1 MKKIRERRLDE
12 AGIVN
17 QEVWW
22 INKDEVRAAM
32 KRMKSGKAVEPYD
45 ISVEV
50 IGEMA
55 VEFFTNLLYTT
66 LESERMPEEWRRSVL
81 VLIFKNNGEMQSS
94 RNYNG
99 IQSICHRMKL
109 QERVV
114 EARLRGEVMFS
125 EQ

>member
-32 KRMKSGKAVEPYD
+32 KRMKSGKAAGPHD

-50 IGEMA
+50 WRMEM
-55 VEFFTNLLYTT
+55 F
-66 LESERMPEEWRRSVL
+66 RRDGSGV
-81 VLIFKNNGEMQSS
+81 FN
-94 RNYNG
+94 
-99 IQSICHRMKL
+99 
-109 QERVV
+109 
-114 EARLRGEVMFS
+114 
-125 EQ
+125 